1 MKVINRGDL
10 EFPDKLLKIKPLV
23 EKIYIEGDS
32 SILNEFG
39 IAIIGS
45 RNSSKEGEKIANDFA
60 YGLSKIGI
68 NIISGLAI
76 GIDSIAHRG
85 CISSGEKTIA
95 VIGSGFNHI
104 YPKENK
110 KLYEKILET
119 GGAVVSEY
127 PPETKV
133 KSEYFPKRNRI
144 ISGLSSG
151 ILVIE
156 GKTRS
161 GTTITAK
168 YGLNQKKPVFC
179 IPHSIYNPYGTG
191 PNRIIQKG
199 GILVTSVNDIVEFF
213 VKNGNKFE
221 NTYQKEKEYK
231 NIIDK
236 NFDDEILNLLSKK
249 QLSKE
254 ELIEKTNLSI
264 SEINQRLTI
273 LELEGFIKEEIGK
286 GYKIVVSN

>member
-23 EKIYIEGDS
+23 EKIYTEGDT

-76 GIDSIAHRG
+76 GIDSIAHRS
-85 CISSGEKTIA
+85 CISSGGKTIA

-179 IPHSIYNPYGTG
+179 IPHSIYNHYGTG

-199 GILVTSVNDIVEFF
+199 GMLVTSVNDIVEFF

-221 NTYQKEKEYK
+221 NTFEKEKEFK
-231 NIIDK
+231 NKIDK